1 MIYCAQYT
9 HIEVILSAAFPAM
22 WHSVSIIQQ
31 GTDLVLEDME
41 EDKEAKKEKREAKE
55 ESQNQENQENLQ
67 PQQEEVS
74 LTRTSFPNSEVT
86 GSPPDANLKWK
97 P

>member
-41 EDKEAKKEKREAKE
+41 EDKEAKTEKSEVKE
-55 ESQNQENQENLQ
+55 ESQNQKNLQ
-67 PQQEEVS
+67 PRQEEVS
-74 LTRTSFPNSEVT
+74 LTRTSFPNTEVT
-86 GSPPDANLKWK
+86 GSPPEANLKQK